1 MDRGRGLF
9 SGFEYWKNHEISK
22 AQENGMKKEERIV
35 GRMKNEECVGKNGW
49 KVNEA

>member
-22 AQENGMKKEERIV
+22 AQENGMKKREKNCR
-35 GRMKNEECVGKNGW
+35 KNEECVGKNGW